1 MKFNFKLF
9 KNKLYYKFS
18 KNKYLP
24 FLNSYSEQYIIN
36 LFIDQLEELSKEYD
50 LGPVSFEIEYIDY
63 AFEKIFYIEKSDKT
77 LDELNTFYDKILD
90 EMYLF
95 SKSINL
101 ESFFKD
107 VYILIKLN

>member
-1 MKFNFKLF
+1 MKFNFELF

-36 LFIDQLEELSKEYD
+36 IFQNQLEILSEKYG
-50 LGPVSFEIEYIDY
+50 LGPITLEIEYVY
-63 AFEKIFYIEKSDKT
+63 CTPEKVFYVGNSDKP
-77 LDELNTFYDKILD
+77 LDELLSVHDKIID
-90 EMYLF
+90 EMYSF
-95 SKSINL
+95 SKTVNL

-107 VYILIKLN
+107 IYIFIDY